1 MVKPAMLDRVP
12 TTAQVVAFTFDD
24 GPHPVYTP
32 QLLDIF
38 QRAGGKAT
46 FYMIGEHID
55 ANPATAAA
63 VHAGGHE
70 IGNHTFTH
78 PKLTQL
84 APDAARAELVQ
95 TDERIRIITGAPVRT
110 FRPPFL
116 DVNDE
121 ILVLADALGYRSIG
135 AVNLETRDWEQPGI
149 DHIVE
154 KTRDAVRSGSIL
166 VLHDG
171 FGDRSQSVEAVR
183 ILVAELAAQNYRFV
197 TVSELLALAGA
208 GAEQQAEGTG

>member
-1 MVKPAMLDRVP
+1 MIKPAMVHRVP
-12 TTAQVVAFTFDD
+12 TTARVVAFTFDD

-38 QRAGGKAT
+38 RQAGGKAT
-46 FYMIGEHID
+46 FYMIGQQID

-70 IGNHTFTH
+70 LGNHTLTH

-84 APDAARAELVQ
+84 APDAVRAELVQ
-95 TDERIRIITGAPVRT
+95 TDERIRSITGTPPRT

-121 ILVLADALGYRSIG
+121 ILALAAELGYWSIG

-154 KTRDAVRSGSIL
+154 KTRESVGSGSIL
-166 VLHDG
+166 VFHDG

-183 ILVAELAAQNYRFV
+183 MLVAELAEQDYRFV
-197 TVSELLALAGA
+197 TVSELLASASPGV
-208 GAEQQAEGTG
+208 EQQAE

>member
-1 MVKPAMLDRVP
+1 MGKPAMLHRVP
-12 TTAQVVAFTFDD
+12 TTAPVVAFTFDD
-24 GPHPVYTP
+24 GPNPVYTP

-38 QRAGGKAT
+38 RQVGGKAT
-46 FYMIGEHID
+46 FFMIGQQID

-78 PKLTQL
+78 PRLTQL
-84 APDAARAELVQ
+84 APDAARAELVH
-95 TDERIRIITGAPVRT
+95 TDERIQRITGMLVRT

-121 ILVLADALGYRSIG
+121 ILILAAELGYWTIG
-135 AVNLETRDWEQPGI
+135 AVNLGTRDWEQPGI

-154 KTRDAVRSGSIL
+154 QTRASVGSGSIL
-166 VLHDG
+166 VFHDG

-183 ILVAELAAQNYRFV
+183 ILVAELAAQAYGFV

-208 GAEQQAEGTG
+208 GVEQQAD

>member
-1 MVKPAMLDRVP
+1 MVKSAMLHRAP
-12 TTAQVVAFTFDD
+12 TTAPVVAFTFDD
-24 GPHPVYTP
+24 GPNPVYTP

-38 QRAGGKAT
+38 RHAGAKAT
-46 FYMIGEHID
+46 FFMIGQQID

-78 PKLTQL
+78 PRLTQL
-84 APDAARAELVQ
+84 APDAARAELVH
-95 TDERIRIITGAPVRT
+95 TDERIQRITGMLVRT

-121 ILVLADALGYRSIG
+121 ILILAAELGYWTIG
-135 AVNLETRDWEQPGI
+135 AVNLGTRDWEQPGI
-149 DHIVE
+149 DHIVAQ
-154 KTRDAVRSGSIL
+154 TRASVGSGSIL
-166 VLHDG
+166 VFHDG

-183 ILVAELAAQNYRFV
+183 ILVAELAAQAYGFV

-208 GAEQQAEGTG
+208 GVEQQAD

>member
-1 MVKPAMLDRVP
+1 MIKPAMVHRVP
-12 TTAQVVAFTFDD
+12 TTARVVAFTFDD

-38 QRAGGKAT
+38 RQAGGKAT
-46 FYMIGEHID
+46 FYMIGQQID

-70 IGNHTFTH
+70 LGNHTLTH

-84 APDAARAELVQ
+84 APDAVRAELVQ
-95 TDERIRIITGAPVRT
+95 TDERIRSITGTPPRT

-121 ILVLADALGYRSIG
+121 ILALAAELGYWSIG

-154 KTRDAVRSGSIL
+154 QTRESVGSGSIL
-166 VLHDG
+166 VFHDG

-183 ILVAELAAQNYRFV
+183 MLVAELAEQDYRFV
-197 TVSELLALAGA
+197 TVSELLASASPGV
-208 GAEQQAEGTG
+208 EQQAE